1 GACKVACRLHT
12 RIAGALATRIPV
24 GRALASIFGAPRAYC
39 KVRRERDV
47 QGLLDDTLT
56 AVMAATRAERGN
68 VQMMDP
74 RTRTLRIVAHRGF
87 DADFL
92 EFFAG
97 VRAEGSC
104 GKALLLRR
112 RVIVPDVTTH
122 RIFAG
127 RLST

>member
-1 GACKVACRLHT
+1 
-12 RIAGALATRIPV
+12 
-24 GRALASIFGAPRAYC
+24 
-39 KVRRERDV
+39 
-47 QGLLDDTLT
+47 
-56 AVMAATRAERGN
+56 MAATRAERGN